1 MKLRY
6 TLLILLMIP
15 FMLFGQ
21 QKEDAMI
28 YGKIIDDSGNAV
40 ELVNVAVMGT
50 SYGTSSNARG
60 QYELSLPSDTN
71 LEIVFS
77 FVGYKQETR
86 NIKLKKGEERKI
98 DVIMEYTSVT
108 LPDAVIS
115 DRKINS
121 ATITRIDARKV
132 TFVPSS
138 GAGGVEDLVKTL
150 PGVSSTNELS
160 SQYNVRGGSFD
171 ENSVYIIIN
180 SETKQ
185 IIEIYDTIEQIKLEY
200 NKHKSNDVIVLRWF
214 VNKNEYQDI
223 TKNLKS

>member
-28 YGKIIDDSGNAV
+28 YGKIIDDNGNAV

-50 SYGTSSNARG
+50 SYGTSSNSRG

-86 NIKLKKGEERKI
+86 NIRLKKVK
-98 DVIMEYTSVT
+98 
-108 LPDAVIS
+108 
-115 DRKINS
+115 S
-121 ATITRIDARKV
+121 A
-132 TFVPSS
+132 
-138 GAGGVEDLVKTL
+138 
-150 PGVSSTNELS
+150 
-160 SQYNVRGGSFD
+160 
-171 ENSVYIIIN
+171 
-180 SETKQ
+180 
-185 IIEIYDTIEQIKLEY
+185 KLMWSW
-200 NKHKSNDVIVLRWF
+200 NIPR
-214 VNKNEYQDI
+214 
-223 TKNLKS
+223 